1 MSLSPSTATNRCLIK
16 SANTRIQISGSHI
29 LGCWPKVDS
38 ISEDSNGLEVNAVFM
53 RAGSEKVLFL
63 SFDAMYIGPEIR
75 RHAEELFRDDLQPQQ
90 IFMSASHT
98 HNAPGLDPT
107 KPDLANYSPEFTNA
121 TKMAISRIHRLL
133 AEKNWST
140 GRLEVDTYFPQGI
153 IQRRKA
159 PPAWL
164 VKLGF
169 IGRDYLQLPNEKSTP
184 RVSSTTFSF
193 WNSETLLACI
203 WVFPC
208 HPVAYPLKSEISA
221 DFVGDLRRAL
231 RVKYDLNEA
240 ETNLSF
246 VFMQGASGDLRPS
259 STSRQ
264 HVNGLRNQLFRF
276 MVGKPFGRFEEKH
289 YQSWNSLRAKELI
302 DSISQAARGVDS
314 KNEIGIRL
322 GRSEHPLSEFFDYP
336 GETDRTISVHSVEL
350 GKVKIV
356 GVSSEISWG
365 FFEEVVSNQAVQSPH
380 VLVGCIDDTFGYTPS
395 ESQISEGGYEVD
407 GWMASFGLYPKGPT
421 RDRVLALKAMVQLL
435 IEERK

>member
-1 MSLSPSTATNRCLIK
+1 MLQVK
-16 SANTRIQISGSHI
+16 SAFEKVSPFGSYSI
-29 LGCWPKVDS
+29 GCLPGETSKSQDP
-38 ISEDSNGLEVNAVFM
+38 NGLEVNAVLL
-53 RAGSEKVLFL
+53 RAGSEMVLFL
-63 SFDAMYIGPEIR
+63 SLDAMYIGPEIR
-75 RHAEELFRDDLQPQQ
+75 SHVEQMFRDYLQPQQ
-90 IFMSASHT
+90 IFMAASHT
-98 HNAPGLDPT
+98 HNAPGIDPT
-107 KPDLANYSPEFTNA
+107 KPDLASYSPEFTNA

-133 AEKNWST
+133 AEKDWST

-169 IGRDYLQLPNEKSTP
+169 IGRDYLQLPNEKSIP

-231 RVKYDLNEA
+231 RVKYDLNES
-240 ETNLSF
+240 ETNLSL

-322 GRSEHPLSEFFDYP
+322 ARSERSLGEFFDYP

-421 RDRVLALKAMVQLL
+421 RDRVLALKAMVQLF